1 MTTEEGGSA
10 HSTRR
15 GALALGLGVAAASAA
30 PAAGFRR
37 ARAPANPSEVK
48 VAVLAPMSGPWA
60 RAGILARLGAEM
72 AVDEINASGGIR
84 SLGGARMRLV
94 IYDAGENAERAKNA
108 AQRMVAQETELV
120 GGSGAWLS
128 SFTLAVTE
136 VTERAEIPWLTL
148 SYADSITERGFR
160 YVFQCSPTANAQAVQ
175 TLPVVLGL
183 AQRAT
188 GRRPMRLG
196 MIADPPAAPQGIVRP
211 IRATEAERHGLRI
224 VVDETFTPP
233 LSDATPMIQRVRSA
247 RPDFLLLL
255 STAVPDDKLLAEKLN
270 EFGLGQGRL
279 PAIGNG
285 GHWGAPELAQIT
297 SPQILE
303 GTMFTL
309 SNWPGKGSEEL
320 NRRFIARTREPW
332 MGHDSILPYADIM
345 ILREAMERAGSADR
359 RRVME
364 AIRALDLRN
373 EGPALLFPGRRLKF
387 DERGRLVD
395 AVMVT
400 CQWRNGVPQAVD
412 PAEIATAEALWPR
425 A

>member
-1 MTTEEGGSA
+1 MTSDTPTTTA
-10 HSTRR
+10 TTTRR
-15 GALALGLGVAAASAA
+15 GALALGLGAATATT
-30 PAAGFRR
+30 AGFRR
-37 ARAPANPSEVK
+37 AARAQNPAEVK

-60 RAGILARLGAEM
+60 RAGILARMGAEM
-72 AVDEINASGGIR
+72 AVDEINESGGIR
-84 SLGGARMRLV
+84 SLGGAKMKLV

-108 AQRMVAQETELV
+108 AQRMVAQEPDLV

-128 SFTLAVTE
+128 SFTLAITE

-160 YVFQCSPTANAQAVQ
+160 YVFQCSPTASTQAIQ
-175 TLPVVLGL
+175 TLPAVLAL

-188 GRRPMRLG
+188 GRKPTRLG
-196 MIADPPAAPQGIVRP
+196 MIADNTAAPQGIVRP
-211 IRATEAERHGLRI
+211 IRATEAEKHGLRI

-255 STAVPDDKLLAEKLN
+255 STTVSDDKLLVEKLN

-285 GHWGAPELAQIT
+285 GHWGAPELVQVAG
-297 SPQILE
+297 PQILE

-309 SNWPGKGSEEL
+309 ANWPGKGSEEL
-320 NRRFIARTREPW
+320 NRRFVARTREPW
-332 MGHDSILPYADIM
+332 MGHDSILPYADMM

-359 RRVME
+359 RKVME
-364 AIRALDLRN
+364 GIRSLDLRN
-373 EGPALLFPGRRLKF
+373 EGPALLFPSRRLKF

-395 AVMVT
+395 AMMVT

-412 PAEIATAEALWPR
+412 PEQIATAEAIWPR
-425 A
+425 S

>member
-1 MTTEEGGSA
+1 MTSDTTT
-10 HSTRR
+10 TRR
-15 GALALGLGVAAASAA
+15 GALALGLGAATTAG
-30 PAAGFRR
+30 AGFRR
-37 ARAPANPSEVK
+37 ARAQNPAEVK

-72 AVDEINASGGIR
+72 AVDEINESGGIR
-84 SLGGARMRLV
+84 SLGGAKMKLV

-108 AQRMVAQETELV
+108 AQRLVAQEPDLV

-128 SFTLAVTE
+128 SFTLAITE

-148 SYADSITERGFR
+148 SYADSITDRGFR
-160 YVFQCSPTANAQAVQ
+160 YVFQCSPTASTQAIQ
-175 TLPVVLGL
+175 TLPAVLTL

-188 GRRPMRLG
+188 GRKPTRMG
-196 MIADPPAAPQGIVRP
+196 MIADNTAAPQGIVRP
-211 IRATEAERHGLRI
+211 IRATEAEKHGLRI

-233 LSDATPMIQRVRSA
+233 LSDATPLIQRVRSA

-255 STAVPDDKLLAEKLN
+255 STTVSDDKLLVEKLN

-285 GHWGAPELAQIT
+285 GHWGAPELVQVA

-309 SNWPGKGSEEL
+309 ANWPGKGSEEL
-320 NRRFIARTREPW
+320 NRRFVARTREPW
-332 MGHDSILPYADIM
+332 MGHDSILPYADMM
-345 ILREAMERAGSADR
+345 ILRAAMERAGSADR
-359 RRVME
+359 RKVME
-364 AIRALDLRN
+364 AIRALDVRN
-373 EGPALLFPGRRLKF
+373 EGPALLFPSRRLKF

-395 AVMVT
+395 AMMVT
-400 CQWRNGVPQAVD
+400 CQWRNGVPVAVD
-412 PAEIATAEALWPR
+412 PEQIATAEAIWPKT
-425 A
+425 